1 MGETLL
7 SDRIANI
14 KLVIVDNDG
23 VMTDGRIIYGDYGDE
38 LKFFDVQDGFGITL
52 LKRAGIKIVMIS
64 GKKSRINKRR
74 AKELQF
80 DEIFQNAF
88 DKLKVYEK
96 MLKKYKLAA
105 GEVCYVGDDLIDIP
119 PMKRVG
125 LAVAVHNA
133 VPDVK
138 SIAHVVTERSGGRG
152 AVREVVDLILKSQGK
167 WAQVTE
173 KYFR

>member
-1 MGETLL
+1 MAEIPLN
-7 SDRIANI
+7 DRIANI
-14 KLVIVDNDG
+14 KLMIVDNDA
-23 VMTDGRIIYGDYGDE
+23 VLTDGRIVYGDYGDE

-74 AKELQF
+74 SKELQF

-96 MLKKYKLAA
+96 LLKKFKLTH

-125 LAVAVHNA
+125 LAVAVQNA
-133 VPDVK
+133 VSDVK
-138 SIAHVVTERSGGRG
+138 SIAHYVTERSGGRG
-152 AVREVVDLILKSQGK
+152 AVREVIDLILKNQGK
-167 WAQVTE
+167 WTQVTE